1 MKKLE
6 GYMAGVNLGHWI
18 SQYGT
23 KSKEHFDSYIT
34 DSDFVRIA
42 NWGMDH
48 IRMPFDYFMIED
60 DEKIGEYLAD
70 GLYYLDYTLEH
81 CKKNG
86 LNLVMDLHHAP
97 GFFFGD
103 GDKNT
108 LFTDPV
114 MQKRYIN
121 IWKFLAERYAN
132 EGNNLIFELMNEVV
146 WKNSEPWN
154 ELWQRT
160 VSEIEKISPQRHCI
174 IGGNSWNSINEL
186 VNLKVVEDSNV
197 IYNFHA
203 YEPFMFTHQRASWME
218 NMRNYTKPVT
228 YPFEVKDHLA
238 FFGGKPWGNFA
249 KYDIIDKRFLYDFF
263 APAIEFIKKH
273 NRPLYCGEFGVIFN
287 ADIESME
294 NWYSDMC
301 DIFNEYGIG
310 HAVWSYRGFSK
321 ITDNQNQVV
330 SEKMIKLLAAH

>member
-23 KSKEHFDSYIT
+23 KRKEHFDNYIT
-34 DSDFVRIA
+34 APDFKRIA
-42 NWGMDH
+42 EWGMDH

-60 DEKIGEYLAD
+60 DADPGKYLED
-70 GLYYLDYTLEH
+70 GLAYMDFTLEN

-97 GFFFGD
+97 GFFFGN

-114 MQKRYIN
+114 MQERYIN
-121 IWKFLAERYAN
+121 IWKFLAKRYAA
-132 EGNNLIFELMNEVV
+132 EGDNLIFELMNEVV
-146 WKNSEPWN
+146 WENSDPWN

-160 VSEIEKISPQRHCI
+160 VKEIENISPDRRCI
-174 IGGNSWNSINEL
+174 IGGNKWNSITEL
-186 VNLKVVEDSNV
+186 KNLTIVDDPNV

-203 YEPFMFTHQRASWME
+203 YEPFMFTHQRANWME
-218 NMRNYTKPVT
+218 NTRNYTVPVK
-228 YPFEVKDHLA
+228 YPFDPKEHAA
-238 FFGGKPWGNFA
+238 FFGGNLWGDYA
-249 KYDIIDKRFLYDFF
+249 KLDMIDKRFLYNFF
-263 APAIEFIKKH
+263 APALEFIEK
-273 NRPLYCGEFGVIFN
+273 NDRPLYCGEFGVISN
-287 ADIESME
+287 SDVESME
-294 NWYSDMC
+294 NWYKDMC

-310 HAVWSYRGFSK
+310 HAAWSYRGFSK
-321 ITDNQNQVV
+321 ITDNNNNVV
-330 SEKMIKLLAAH
+330 SEKMIKILAEH